1 MSKLI
6 LQNYH
11 HEKEVEDVENELQED
26 ELTVIHFETY
36 PNQKYNAGWWVT
48 VQPEIFI
55 RPVGSSDKLGLI
67 LAINIPVSPAKYF
80 FKSKSERLKF
90 TLFFPALPKET
101 THIDII
107 ESRSKDVENPFNFFN
122 VSMDKIRNGFL
133 KK

>member
-11 HEKEVEDVENELQED
+11 HIETIEDVEDEPQED

-36 PNQKYNAGWWVT
+36 PNQSYSAEWWVT

-55 RPVGSSDKLGLI
+55 RPVGTSDKLGLV
-67 LAINIPVSPAKYF
+67 LALNIPVAPAKYF

-90 TLFFPALPKET
+90 TLFFPALPKNT

-107 ESRSKDVENPFNFFN
+107 ESRSKDVKNPFNFFN
-122 VSMDKIRNGFL
+122 VSMDKIRNGVL